1 MGSPLGYSTRGCL
14 LERGRAVTERRGAAS
29 RAGRVAYGPRFVY
42 AFARRCLWGKGSA
55 LICPRCQSDQ
65 CRRSKRRGL
74 REHFLG
80 LSGVR
85 QWRCRNCESRF
96 FAWVVP
102 VNYVQYA
109 HFGLC
114 GNVDLQRVASNHV
127 SEGSL
132 AWLGRLL
139 RVPAY
144 RCDPCRQRFFS
155 LRRPSHIRA
164 VHYET
169 APGQRATPSS

>member
-14 LERGRAVTERRGAAS
+14 LERGRAVTERRAQRPGLGGLPYA
-29 RAGRVAYGPRFVY
+29 RRFVY
-42 AFARRCLWGKGSA
+42 AFARRCLSGKGSA
-55 LICPRCQSDQ
+55 LICPRCQSDH

-80 LSGVR
+80 LSRVR
-85 QWRCRNCESRF
+85 PWRCRNCEKRF
-96 FAWVVP
+96 FGWVVP

-109 HFGLC
+109 HCDLC
-114 GNVDLQRVASNHV
+114 GNLDLQRVSSNHV

-139 RVPAY
+139 HLPAY
-144 RCDPCRQRFFS
+144 RCDPCRHRFFS